1 VTPEVT
7 GFLLSAAAASAA
19 MLGWAL
25 VAAKRTWTD
34 RSVGWALLF
43 SAIAMLAISVIEL
56 LPPGLRDPDTRTATM
71 WLFAAGF
78 VAVPI
83 LGIAL
88 SRLLPSL
95 GSAQST
101 AVLVMLAIALHNI
114 PEGAVPLAAT
124 MVSLSAGV
132 ITAVAIALHNIPEGM
147 AVSTAVLAMG
157 GSRRRAFVY
166 TGFSVIGEIG
176 GAVLL
181 LAVGRGLSPSGAAGL
196 LSFVAGVMV
205 SLCITQLIPGGVAL
219 LRGSTRITDHLVATD
234 TPATSTW

>member
-1 VTPEVT
+1 MT

-19 MLGWAL
+19 MLGWVL
-25 VAAKRTWTD
+25 VAAKRSWTD
-34 RSVGWALLF
+34 RSIGVALLF
-43 SAIAMLAISVIEL
+43 SAFAMLAISAIEL
-56 LPPGLRDPDTRTATM
+56 LPPGLRDPDTRTTTILM
-71 WLFAAGF
+71 FAAGF

-83 LGIAL
+83 LGVML

-95 GSAQST
+95 GGAQST

-166 TGFSVIGEIG
+166 TGVSVIGEIA
-176 GAVLL
+176 GAALL
-181 LAVGRGLSPSGAAGL
+181 LAVGRTLSPSGVAGL
-196 LSFVAGVMV
+196 LSFVAGIMV
-205 SLCITQLIPGGVAL
+205 SLCITQLIPAGVGL
-219 LRGSTRITDHLVATD
+219 IRGSTSVEDRLVAAD
-234 TPATSTW
+234 DPAASPW